1 MNKLWN
7 DPLGPNAPVGE
18 ILLAET
24 AVRIELPPSLH
35 TLAVDRFAAVSKHA
49 ERPDSPL
56 HNKVTWFY
64 PQGSMAIRATIKSH
78 RRDGGFDIDIVAE
91 LFLPRDMLPA
101 QALDTLFEAING
113 PPGSMYHGMVER
125 QTRCVTVRYA
135 DGMHLDIT
143 PSELLN
149 EHDPRQSHIFHAK
162 PDEPAARHLRL
173 VMNSW
178 AFCDWFNANTPADLL
193 FEEAYGRR
201 ALTFDRQHL
210 VADADIK
217 PVPGHSST
225 QAGKSASVV
234 GLQLLKRNR
243 NIRYG
248 SRKGQRLPPSVMIAC
263 FAGHTSMP
271 ASSISGSL
279 DAISG
284 AMLKA
289 LEHADR
295 NGFLIDVR
303 NPKCNDDRFT
313 DRWPENAQAQRVY
326 IEDLKLFR
334 RQLSAII
341 SEQLTLDQKRDLL
354 VAMFGEGPA
363 QSAVNEYAA
372 TIGRAVATGNR
383 RIAPSGKVIPI
394 ASVVTPAI
402 LTPTAAQPRGHTFYG
417 SRWGKY

>member
-1 MNKLWN
+1 MNKLWT
-7 DPLGPNAPVGE
+7 DPLGPTAPVGE

-24 AVRIELPPSLH
+24 AVRIELPLSLH
-35 TLAVDRFAAVSKHA
+35 KLAVDRFGAVSKHA

-91 LFLPRDMLPA
+91 LLLPRNLPPA
-101 QALDTLFEAING
+101 QALDLLFEAING
-113 PPGSMYHGMVER
+113 LPGSFYRGMVER

-162 PDEPAARHLRL
+162 PDEPATRHRRL

-193 FEEAYGRR
+193 FREAYGKR
-201 ALTFDRQHL
+201 AMTFDRQRL
-210 VADADIK
+210 VADADVK

-225 QAGKSASVV
+225 EAGKSASVV

-248 SRKGQRLPPSVMIAC
+248 ARKGQRMPPSVMMAS
-263 FAGHTSMP
+263 FAGHTAVPS
-271 ASSISGSL
+271 SSISGSL

-284 AMLKA
+284 AMLEA
-289 LEHADR
+289 LEYADR
-295 NGFLIDVR
+295 NGVLVDVR
-303 NPKCNDDRFT
+303 NPTCEEDRFT
-313 DRWPENAQAQRVY
+313 DRWPENAPAQRMY

-334 RQLSAII
+334 RQLAAIM
-341 SEQLTLDQKRDLL
+341 SDQLALDQKRDLL

-372 TIGRAVATGNR
+372 TMGRAVATGNR
-383 RIAPSGKVIPI
+383 TVAASGKVIPI
-394 ASVVTPAI
+394 VAVAAPAI
-402 LTPTAAQPRGHTFYG
+402 SRPAAAQPRGHTFYG
-417 SRWGKY
+417 NRW